1 MLALIVEETMAVT
14 TPGDALHENDVR
26 LEVAVIIGRDYRLV

>member
-1 MLALIVEETMAVT
+1 MLALIVEETMAVA
-14 TPGDALHENDVR
+14 TPGDALHEDDVR